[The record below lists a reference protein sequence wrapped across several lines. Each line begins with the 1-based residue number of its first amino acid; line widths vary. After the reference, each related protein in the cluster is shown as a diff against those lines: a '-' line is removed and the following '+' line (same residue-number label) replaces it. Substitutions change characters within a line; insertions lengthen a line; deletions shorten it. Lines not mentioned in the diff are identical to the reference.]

1 MRNNNLA
8 YHADDRYRK
17 IYDNREIRKITNIRS
32 TGGVMIKTG
41 SGQKRKVNTAAGR
54 NRRPKSRINRG
65 TVISVIV
72 LASMAFLVLFRGLMI
87 TSGYEQLE
95 KKNTTLS
102 ETIAEN
108 QKLQFKIDQTLDLKN
123 IEKIAQNTF
132 NMGQPSKSQ
141 TIYINLEQSNEVKKV
156 RSGNSIIDA
165 VKNFFS
171 GIVEYFA

>member
-17 IYDNREIRKITNIRS
+17 IHDNREIRKITNIRS

-95 KKNTTLS
+95 KKNTMLS

-108 QKLQFKIDQTLDLKN
+108 QKLQFKIDQTLKKLC
-123 IEKIAQNTF
+123 KIRSIWDSPQNLRPFTSTW
-132 NMGQPSKSQ
+132 NSQ
-141 TIYINLEQSNEVKKV
+141 T
-156 RSGNSIIDA
+156 R
-165 VKNFFS
+165 
-171 GIVEYFA
+171 

>member
-1 MRNNNLA
+1 M
-8 YHADDRYRK
+8 
-17 IYDNREIRKITNIRS
+17 
-32 TGGVMIKTG
+32 
-41 SGQKRKVNTAAGR
+41 
-54 NRRPKSRINRG
+54 
-65 TVISVIV
+65 ISVIV